1 MTNQEAIERIQSIK
15 SKVSLY
21 DDVLALRMAEEA
33 LEKTRWIPVSERL
46 PEEDGCYLVTTTGTN
61 NDIIDIAYYTDGI
74 WHKASRIKVWM
85 PLPQPYRAIEALEN
99 QKEGR
104 WKKISP
110 AGIYECTCCGQDVM
124 TSDIECYKFCH
135 RCGARMEEIK
145 Q

>member
-1 MTNQEAIERIQSIK
+1 MTNKEAIERIQSIK

-21 DDVLALRMAEEA
+21 VDVLALRMAE
-33 LEKTRWIPVSERL
+33 
-46 PEEDGCYLVTTTGTN
+46 
-61 NDIIDIAYYTDGI
+61 
-74 WHKASRIKVWM
+74 
-85 PLPQPYRAIEALEN
+85 EALEN

-135 RCGARMEEIK
+135 GCGARMEG
-145 Q
+145 